1 MKTKTVQLSKATES
15 LAAYIRD
22 LDGGP
27 ILVTDRGRTIA
38 AIISVNNADAETISL
53 SQNPKFHTIINRSR
67 ARQKREGGL
76 SSQEM
81 RQRFGI
87 SARKK

>member
-1 MKTKTVQLSKATES
+1 MAV
-15 LAAYIRD
+15 
-22 LDGGP
+22 P
-27 ILVTDRGRTIA
+27 IVVTDRGRAIA
-38 AIISVNNADAETISL
+38 AVISVSNADAETISL

-76 SSQEM
+76 PSQEM
-81 RQRFGI
+81 RQRFRI

>member
-1 MKTKTVQLSKATES
+1 MKTKTIQLSKATES
-15 LAAYIRD
+15 LAAYIQD

-27 ILVTDRGRTIA
+27 IVVTDRGRAIA
-38 AIISVNNADAETISL
+38 AVISVNNADAETISL
-53 SQNPKFHTIINRSR
+53 SQNPKFHAIINRSR
-67 ARQKREGGL
+67 ATQKREGGL

-81 RQRFGI
+81 RQRFRI

>member
-1 MKTKTVQLSKATES
+1 MGFRIIQLSKATES
-15 LAAYIRD
+15 LATYIQD
-22 LDGGP
+22 LDEGP
-27 ILVTDRGRTIA
+27 IVVTNRGRAIA
-38 AIISVNNADAETISL
+38 AVIPVNDADAETISL

>member
-1 MKTKTVQLSKATES
+1 MKTKTIQLSKATES
-15 LAAYIRD
+15 LATYIQD

-27 ILVTDRGRTIA
+27 IVVTNRGRAIA
-38 AIISVNNADAETISL
+38 AVIPVNDADAETISL
-53 SQNPKFHTIINRSR
+53 SQNPKFRAIINQSR

-76 SSQEM
+76 SSDEM
-81 RQRFGI
+81 RRRFGI